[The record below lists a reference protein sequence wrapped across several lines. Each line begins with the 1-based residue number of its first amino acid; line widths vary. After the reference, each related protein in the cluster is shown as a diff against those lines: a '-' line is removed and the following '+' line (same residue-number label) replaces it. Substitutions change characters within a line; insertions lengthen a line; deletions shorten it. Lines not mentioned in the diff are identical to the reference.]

1 MFHYETEGE
10 LAFLFCAALHGSC
23 LKIKAYSK
31 LCRSYLC
38 NMATRKKVCQ
48 AYKMA
53 YQEWFRRALHAIAM
67 DWK

>member
-1 MFHYETEGE
+1 MQYGR
-10 LAFLFCAALHGSC
+10 
-23 LKIKAYSK
+23 K
-31 LCRSYLC
+31 
-38 NMATRKKVCQ
+38 KKVCQ